1 MWGLL
6 GNCVYRGRG
15 IVMMRNRHAISVR
28 PKRRLVLGFDERRV
42 VGFVSVVA
50 GFLDSW
56 IRPCRAVV
64 DCLRGVHYRRHR
76 QQCRGFPLSK
86 RNATTKWP
94 LLGIHMTCA
103 AALHRVNRRLNLQW
117 RPRDENS
124 YAGALT
130 NGNFSAF
137 TLENRVPLSLEDLP
151 LDMLFRLAAA
161 LPGCWWLP
169 TALSFSATPPT
180 APRPA
185 TLKPHQPKP

>member
-1 MWGLL
+1 MPFLFDRNGDSSWASTSAELL
-6 GNCVYRGRG
+6 
-15 IVMMRNRHAISVR
+15 AS
-28 PKRRLVLGFDERRV
+28 LASLQAF
-42 VGFVSVVA
+42 
-50 GFLDSW
+50 GFLDS
-56 IRPCRAVV
+56 PMPAVV
-64 DCLRGVHYRRHR
+64 DCLRVCIIG
-76 QQCRGFPLSK
+76 GTDNSAADSLSK